1 MGYKLVHLKGPRTSL
16 VVQGLRLCF
25 QGRDASGPGSRAA
38 WCGKKKTKKHTKL
51 KVTLF
56 LNIYTCIIFVYTLRY
71 QQCFSLHGGI
81 RVISFFLASVII

>member
-1 MGYKLVHLKGPRTSL
+1 M
-16 VVQGLRLCF
+16 Q
-25 QGRDASGPGSRAA
+25 AARAHVLHGVA
-38 WCGKKKTKKHTKL
+38 KKNTKL